1 MAYTMS
7 VSLVSPAHAAENQV
21 LNIPLELS
29 YTGDV
34 LPWEFWVN
42 DELKGSYP
50 QGNHWRLEVNPTE
63 LGLPDGFWQQGTEY
77 SWYVRYATDAATKT
91 WVTDHWEYTGLEYTE
106 TPTRTFTTGIV
117 TKISPVHNSSV
128 TSGDVVTLQWSD
140 TGVGATKYS
149 WILVYNHPLYGES
162 FIGGIATETSKEITS
177 SIVSIFNTGASEC
190 AWRLRPYIGSYID
203 DRQGDWTIYI
213 NSSLPSK
220 PVNPTPANNA
230 TEIDFSAFLLAW
242 EDGGDADT
250 YDVYIGSTGDLT
262 LVSSAQA
269 NTGYLTTLEELETIF
284 SASPINQKIYWR
296 VDATNDDGTTTGDEW
311 NFDPRPAKA
320 SNPSPEDE
328 YTPMTLDW
336 QLFSWDAVDNADT
349 YNVYMGTEVGE
360 TPWSENMEL
369 IVDSSPLSYIVQSYL
384 ATATKL
390 VYPYTGLAVYNYQ
403 YYWRVDAKNIFGETT
418 GDSWSLTTIT
428 FDPPVSSYRGDF
440 SGVEGIDWNWDG
452 KNNMVI
458 VKRLVAAAKDA
469 LYYEVI

>member
-1 MAYTMS
+1 MATLYEYYITGDNDGWVVPVYDIGDALAQTFTPS
-7 VSLVSPAHAAENQV
+7 ISHTVTQV
-21 LNIPLELS
+21 RLKLYRISTPGTLNINIYSVDGSHFP
-29 YTGDV
+29 TGGSLASGTINGDIITTNIDGEYRNVTLGTTV
-34 LPWEFWVN
+34 L
-42 DELKGSYP
+42 L
-50 QGNHWRLEVNPTE
+50 TA
-63 LGLPDGFWQQGTEY
+63 GTEY
-77 SWYVRYATDAATKT
+77 ALVLTAPNGTPWNVEIVWKMDLVDASYARGWAIRYIGTFGDPTPQNWQIFSAGSASDFVFQEWGEAAT
-91 WVTDHWEYTGLEYTE
+91 
-106 TPTRTFTTGIV
+106 
-117 TKISPVHNSSV
+117 
-128 TSGDVVTLQWSD
+128 
-140 TGVGATKYS
+140 
-149 WILVYNHPLYGES
+149 
-162 FIGGIATETSKEITS
+162 
-177 SIVSIFNTGASEC
+177 
-190 AWRLRPYIGSYID
+190 
-203 DRQGDWTIYI
+203 
-213 NSSLPSK
+213 PSK

-242 EDGGDADT
+242 DDGGDADT
-250 YDVYIGSTGDLT
+250 YNVYIGSTGDLT

-284 SASPINQKIYWR
+284 DSSPINQKIYWR
-296 VDATNDDGTTTGDEW
+296 VDATNDGGTTTGDEW

-349 YNVYMGTEVGE
+349 YSVYMGTEVGE

-452 KNNMVI
+452 KNNMII
-458 VKRLVAAAKDA
+458 VKRLFAAADNKIW
-469 LYYEVI
+469 YEDI

>member
-1 MAYTMS
+1 MAVT
-7 VSLVSPAHAAENQV
+7 V
-21 LNIPLELS
+21 LCVGYGSNYPRD
-29 YTGDV
+29 GG
-34 LPWEFWVN
+34 VN
-42 DELKGSYP
+42 CSQY
-50 QGNHWRLEVNPTE
+50 PTE
-63 LGLPDGFWQQGTEY
+63 LNYYIVLETDEFTNLTVDKNNSTLIHGGVEY
-77 SWYVRYATDAATKT
+77 
-91 WVTDHWEYTGLEYTE
+91 
-106 TPTRTFTTGIV
+106 
-117 TKISPVHNSSV
+117 
-128 TSGDVVTLQWSD
+128 SGDVGGIFLSKQEIVEGRYDFRISSYSVNPNIVQEDGVT
-140 TGVGATKYS
+140 YS
-149 WILVYNHPLYGES
+149 WSMQLKNSGIDLLWES
-162 FIGGIATETSKEITS
+162 PT
-177 SIVSIFNTGASEC
+177 
-190 AWRLRPYIGSYID
+190 YSY
-203 DRQGDWTIYI
+203 TV
-213 NSSLPSK
+213 LAAAPPEK
-220 PVNPTPANNA
+220 PVNPTPANDA

-384 ATATKL
+384 ATATKF

-403 YYWRVDAKNIFGETT
+403 YYWRVDTKNIFGETT
-418 GDSWSLTTIT
+418 GDNWSLTTIT